1 MTHTIST
8 TQTIVL
14 PLPGGIGQQKT
25 TTLARSIVRAMED
38 PAIRAAVEARI
49 AAEKKEDTHAETR
62 V

>member
-1 MTHTIST
+1 MTHTIPT

-14 PLPGGIGQQKT
+14 PLPGGIGRQKT

-49 AAEKKEDTHAETR
+49 AAEKKEKEEKED
-62 V
+62 